1 MFKKLNVKTLV
12 IILIILAAIYTI
24 AEMTGGRDRSFR
36 NVLVEVDTAD
46 VESIY
51 IRPAGK
57 DLPVVL
63 NRTSV
68 GAWEVSGEGGSY
80 PADIGMVRSILSQ
93 FTLMKPERVAAT
105 TDKKWADFELNDSLA
120 TRVTLK
126 GAGEE
131 LADLMIGKFSYTQ
144 PPPAQGQ
151 QNPYQQQ
158 QRGKMTSYVRL
169 TDETPVYAVDGFLK
183 MAYQDNVNA
192 YRNKSLVKVSRDDIA
207 TLSYTYPDR
216 AIDLEKTDGHW
227 MMNGQPADS
236 AAMVKYLNKLSRL
249 NSSAFVDPSVVK
261 TSDATHKLTIQGS
274 NFSPVVIEAFPV
286 ADTAMRYVVTSS
298 ANPGA
303 EFDGSNA
310 RLFETIFVEE
320 PVFLGVEK

>member
-68 GAWEVSGEGGSY
+68 GAWEVSGEGSSY
-80 PADIGMVRSILSQ
+80 AADIGMVRSILSQ

-105 TDKKWADFELNDSLA
+105 TDKKWADFELNDSLG

-144 PPPAQGQ
+144 PPPTQGQ

-158 QRGKMTSYVRL
+158 QRGKMTSFVRL

-183 MAYQDNVNA
+183 MAYQDEVNA
-192 YRNKSLVKVSRDDIA
+192 YRNKSLVKVSRDDVA

-216 AIDLEKTDGHW
+216 AINLEKTDGHW

-249 NSSAFVDPSVVK
+249 NNPAFVDASVVK
-261 TSDATHKLTIQGS
+261 TSDATYRLSVEGS
-274 NFSPVVIEAFPV
+274 NFSPVVLEAFPV
-286 ADTAMRYVVTSS
+286 ADTAMRYIVTSS

-303 EFDGSNA
+303 AFDGSNA

>member
-12 IILIILAAIYTI
+12 VILIILAAIYAI
-24 AEMTGGRDRSFR
+24 AEMAGGSDRSFR
-36 NVLVEVDTAD
+36 NVIVEVDTAD

-51 IRPAGK
+51 IRTAKAASPI
-57 DLPVVL
+57 VI
-63 NRTSV
+63 NRTAA
-68 GAWEVSGEGGSY
+68 GAWEVSDQNTSY
-80 PADIGMVRSILSQ
+80 PADIGMVRGILSQ

-105 TDKKWADFELNDSLA
+105 TEKKWAEYELNDSLA

-126 GAGEE
+126 GDGEE
-131 LADLMIGKFSYTQ
+131 LADLMIGKFSYSQ
-144 PPPAQGQ
+144 PPQTQG

-169 TDETPVYAVDGFLK
+169 TDESPVYAVDGFLK

-192 YRNKSLVKVSRDDIA
+192 YRNKSLLKITRDHIA
-207 TLSYTYPDR
+207 TLHYTYPDR
-216 AIDLEKTDGHW
+216 TIALEKTDGHW

-236 AAMVKYLNKLSRL
+236 AAMVKYLSKLARL
-249 NSSAFVDPSVVK
+249 NSSAFVDASMVA
-261 TSDATHKLTIQGS
+261 SGSASHKLTVEGN

-303 EFDGSNA
+303 AFDGSNA

-320 PVFLGVEK
+320 PVFLGGEK

>member
-144 PPPAQGQ
+144 PPQTQAQ

-158 QRGKMTSYVRL
+158 QRGKMTSFVRL

-183 MAYQDNVNA
+183 MAYQDEVNA
-192 YRNKSLVKVSRDDIA
+192 YRNKSLVKVSRDDISA
-207 TLSYTYPDR
+207 LNYTFPDR
-216 AIDLEKTDGHW
+216 VINLEKTDGHW
-227 MMNGQPADS
+227 TMNGQPADS

-249 NSSAFVDPSVVK
+249 SNPGFADPSVAKVG
-261 TSDATHKLTIQGS
+261 SATHRLSVQGS
-274 NFSPVVIEAFPV
+274 NFSPVLIEAWPV
-286 ADTAMRYVVTSS
+286 ADTAMRYVITSS
-298 ANPGA
+298 VNPGA

>member
-12 IILIILAAIYTI
+12 VILIILAAIYAI
-24 AEMTGGRDRSFR
+24 AEMAGGRDRSFR
-36 NVLVEVDTAD
+36 DVVVEIDTAD

-51 IRPAGK
+51 IRMAGATS
-57 DLPVVL
+57 PVVL
-63 NRTSV
+63 NRTAA
-68 GAWEVSGEGGSY
+68 GAWEVSGEGANY
-80 PADIGMVRSILSQ
+80 PADMGMVRNILSQ

-105 TDKKWADFELNDSLA
+105 TEKKWAEYELNDSLA
-120 TRVTLK
+120 TRITLK
-126 GAGEE
+126 GNDED

-144 PPPAQGQ
+144 PPQTQAQ

-158 QRGKMTSYVRL
+158 QRGKMTSFVRL

-192 YRNKSLVKVSRDDIA
+192 YRNKSLLKVTIADIS
-207 TLSYTYPDR
+207 TLNYSYPDR
-216 AIDLEKTDGHW
+216 SINLEKTDGRW
-227 MMNGQPADS
+227 MMNGKPADS
-236 AAMVKYLNKLSRL
+236 AAMVKYLTKLSRL
-249 NSSAFVDPSVVK
+249 SNPGFVDPSVAK
-261 TSDATHKLTIQGS
+261 IGNATHRLSVEGS
-274 NFSPVVIEAFPV
+274 NFAPVVIEAFPV
-286 ADTAMRYVVTSS
+286 ADTATRYVITSS

-320 PVFLGVEK
+320 PAF

>member
-12 IILIILAAIYTI
+12 VILIILAAIYTI

-36 NVLVEVDTAD
+36 NVLVEVDTTD

-51 IRPAGK
+51 IRPAGGA
-57 DLPVVL
+57 LPIIL
-63 NRTSV
+63 HRTSV
-68 GAWEVSGEGGSY
+68 GAWEVSGQDKSY
-80 PADIGMVRSILSQ
+80 PADIGMVRSILAQ

-105 TDKKWADFELNDSLA
+105 TEKKWAEFELNDSLA

-144 PPPAQGQ
+144 PPQTQAQ

-169 TDETPVYAVDGFLK
+169 TDEKPVYAVEGFLK
-183 MAYQDNVNA
+183 MAYQDDVNA
-192 YRNKSLVKVSRDDIA
+192 YRNKSLVKVTPNDISA
-207 TLSYTYPDR
+207 LNYTFPDR
-216 AIDLEKTDGHW
+216 VINLEKADGHW

-249 NSSAFVDPSVVK
+249 NSSAFADASVVK
-261 TSDATHKLTIQGS
+261 TGSATHRLSLEGS
-274 NFSPVVIEAFPV
+274 NFAPVTVEAWPV
-286 ADTAMRYVVTSS
+286 ADTTIGYVVTSS

-320 PVFLGVEK
+320 PVFLGAEK